1 MSLCKVSDDAILHQ
15 DGGRRNYRRGVT
27 DLRRDAEYDAEF
39 DVDGCITEIAARMN
53 ERLTELASDVV
64 FYIADAMP
72 EMRGD
77 ALTTELFRA
86 SAEGN
91 IDTVLRALRYHIA
104 VESVEAP
111 NAALEHARRLAQHD
125 VTVNALVRSYRLGQS
140 RVSELVFDTVRMTD
154 IPPTARVAVLE
165 RFTATLF
172 QYVDRISQQV
182 IAVYEEERERWL
194 EGQNSI
200 RAVRVRE
207 LLAGKKI
214 VDIDDATT
222 SIRYPLRWHHLAVV
236 IWYPDARADGDELPR
251 LQRFLS
257 ELGQAAG
264 AAAKPLFVA
273 ENRVTGWGWLPYK
286 EANADAVKK
295 IRAFAAGRHDSPSL
309 GIGMTA
315 AGVDGFR
322 RSHNQAQMARSVA
335 VAGSQQGPT
344 VLAAADPGLS
354 MAALLASDVGK
365 AREWVAD
372 TLGDLAGHNENDAR
386 LRETL
391 WVYLRCGS
399 SYKLASEELILHFNT
414 VRYRVGRAVAR
425 RGRPLD
431 DDRLDVEAALLLCQ
445 WYGTAVLQPSR

>member
-1 MSLCKVSDDAILHQ
+1 M
-15 DGGRRNYRRGVT
+15 T
-27 DLRRDAEYDAEF
+27 DLRREAEFDAEF

-53 ERLTELASDVV
+53 ERLTELVSDVV
-64 FYIADAMP
+64 LYIQDAIP

-77 ALTTELFRA
+77 ALATELLRA

-91 IDTVLRALRYHIA
+91 INTVLRALRYHIA

-125 VTVNALVRSYRLGQS
+125 VTVNALVRSYRIGQS

-154 IPPTARVAVLE
+154 LPATARVAVLE

-172 QYVDRISQQV
+172 RYVDRISQQV

-207 LLAGKKI
+207 LLAGKKT
-214 VDIDDATT
+214 VDIDDATE
-222 SIRYPLRWHHLAVV
+222 SIRYPFRWHHLAVV
-236 IWYPDARADGDELPR
+236 IWYPDAADGDELPR
-251 LQRFLS
+251 LQRFLA

-264 AAAKPLFVA
+264 TAAKPLFVA

-286 EANADAVKK
+286 TAKADAAKK
-295 IRAFAAGRHDSPSL
+295 IRAFAAGRDDSPSI

-315 AGVDGFR
+315 TGVDGFR

-335 VAGSQQGPT
+335 VVANKQGPT

-354 MAALLASDVGK
+354 MAALLAGDIGK

-372 TLGDLAGHNENDAR
+372 TLGALAGHNENDAR

-399 SYKLASEELILHFNT
+399 SYKLAAEELILHFNT
-414 VRYRVGRAVAR
+414 VRYRVGRAAAR
-425 RGRPLD
+425 RGRPIA

-445 WYGTAVLQPSR
+445 WYGSAVLQPSR